1 MTNLTPLETAA
12 LSAIICS
19 EYRSSP
25 DLDEPVWTF
34 SVVDALGRES
44 GLGQQAAGGVIS
56 SLVKKGLAKVQDP
69 DPRERDGESIVWL
82 TDAGISTAA
91 EYGLRAAGF

>member
-19 EYRSSP
+19 EYRSCP

-34 SVVDALGRES
+34 SVVDALGRENGMS
-44 GLGQQAAGGVIS
+44 EQAAGGVIS

-69 DPRERDGESIVWL
+69 DPRDRDGDSIIWL
-82 TDAGISTAA
+82 TDEGISAA
-91 EYGLRAAGF
+91 AGCGLRAASF